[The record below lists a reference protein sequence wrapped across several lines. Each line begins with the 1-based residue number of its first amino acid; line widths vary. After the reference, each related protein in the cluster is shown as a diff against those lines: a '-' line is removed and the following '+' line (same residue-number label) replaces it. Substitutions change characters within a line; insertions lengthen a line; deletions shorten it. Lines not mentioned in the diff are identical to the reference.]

1 MSEQQGIDGSMIS
14 VILPDGARRE
24 LASGAT
30 GQDLAMSIAE
40 GLARKCVAIEVD
52 GVLQDLHLAL
62 ADGATVRLITWDD
75 AQGLEVLR
83 HSSAHVLAQAVVSLF
98 PDAKPTIG
106 PVVDEG
112 FYYDFHVETPFTP
125 EDLTAIEKRVKEI
138 VKAKIPLRRF
148 EVGRDEALGLFKD
161 NPFKIEIIES
171 VDGDEVGAGETVS
184 YYEQGDFVDLCRG
197 PHVQHTGQVRAFKIL
212 KLAGAYWRGD
222 SENPQLQRIYGISFP
237 DKKQLKKHLQMLE
250 EAKKRDHRR
259 IGRDLDLFSFQAE
272 GPGFPFWHA
281 NGMLLYNAVADF
293 WRHKHRLAGYD
304 EIRTPM
310 MLSDALWHKS
320 GHYENYKEN
329 MYFSNID
336 EQGFAVKPMN
346 CPGGVLVYKSR
357 RHSYRELPLRVAE
370 LGHVHRHEMSGVL
383 HGLFRVRSFTQDDA
397 HIYCRP
403 DQIMDE
409 VVGVMELTQ
418 DIYGAFGFENV
429 EIELSTRP
437 EKSIGTDEMWENAE
451 AQLQGALEKSGVEY
465 KLNPGDGAF
474 YGPKIDFHI
483 RDCMNRS
490 WQCGTIQLD
499 FALPERFECTYEG
512 GDGNRHRP
520 VMIHRALLGSLERF
534 IGILIE
540 HYAGKF
546 PLWLNPAQVR
556 VLPVSDKFA
565 DYANKVAAEWFQA
578 GIRAAADVRNET
590 LGKRIRE
597 TQLMRVNY
605 QAIVGERE
613 VADGTV
619 SIRSRTGEQ
628 VGVFSIADFKDQLL
642 AEINARTI
650 PGDAFPE
657 NSDESSSTESAAE

>member
-1 MSEQQGIDGSMIS
+1 MIS

-62 ADGATVRLITWDD
+62 NDGASVRLITWDD
-75 AQGLEVLR
+75 TEGLEVLR

-112 FYYDFHVETPFTP
+112 FYYDFHVENPFTP
-125 EDLTAIEKRVKEI
+125 EDLAAIEKRVKEI
-138 VKAKIPLRRF
+138 VKAKIPLRRC
-148 EVGRDEALGLFKD
+148 EVNRAEAIDLFQD
-161 NPFKIEIIES
+161 NPFKVEIIES
-171 VDGDEVGAGETVS
+171 VDDGEVGEGETVS

-237 DKKQLKKHLQMLE
+237 DKKQLKEHLQMLE

-259 IGRDLDLFSFQAE
+259 IGRDLDLFSFQEE

-346 CPGGVLVYKSR
+346 CPGGVLVYKAR

-409 VVGVMELTQ
+409 VVGVMELVR

-437 EKSIGTDEMWENAE
+437 GKSIGTDEMWENAE
-451 AQLQGALEKSGVEY
+451 AQLQGALETSGVEY

-499 FALPERFECTYEG
+499 FALPERFDCTYEG

-556 VLPVSDKFA
+556 VLPVSDKFS
-565 DYANKVAAEWFQA
+565 DYAKEVAADWFQA

-619 SIRSRTGEQ
+619 SVRSRNGEQ
-628 VGVFSIADFKDQLL
+628 IGVFTIAEFRDRLL
-642 AEINARTI
+642 AEINERTI

-657 NSDESSSTESAAE
+657 KAS